1 MPPRKKRPPEPPP
14 EPQPE
19 PQPAVEESNETTDEE
34 VEVQFGDDP
43 GETATLL
50 LAAAEEL
57 HGDQSLVRTGTGVFY
72 VPKSVA
78 DKAKE

>member
-1 MPPRKKRPPEPPP
+1 MPARKKADPE
-14 EPQPE
+14 
-19 PQPAVEESNETTDEE
+19 PAVEPAEDEQVE
-34 VEVQFGDDP
+34 VEFGDDP

-78 DKAKE
+78 DKAKK

>member
-1 MPPRKKRPPEPPP
+1 MPPRKKAEPEPVV
-14 EPQPE
+14 EP
-19 PQPAVEESNETTDEE
+19 AADEE
-34 VEVQFGDDP
+34 VEVEFGEDP

-78 DKAKE
+78 DKAKKK

>member
-1 MPPRKKRPPEPPP
+1 MPPRKKAEPEPEVKAP
-14 EPQPE
+14 E
-19 PQPAVEESNETTDEE
+19 TDEE
-34 VEVQFGDDP
+34 VEVEFGEDP

-78 DKAKE
+78 DKAKKK

>member
-1 MPPRKKRPPEPPP
+1 MPAKKKTDAESAKKKDDA
-14 EPQPE
+14 ESTPQAE
-19 PQPAVEESNETTDEE
+19 DE
-34 VEVQFGDDP
+34 VEVEYGDDA

-57 HGDQSLVRTGTGVFY
+57 HGDQSLVRTGNGVFI

-78 DKAKE
+78 DKAKK

>member
-1 MPPRKKRPPEPPP
+1 MPPRKKAEPEP
-14 EPQPE
+14 EVVA
-19 PQPAVEESNETTDEE
+19 PAEDEQVE
-34 VEVQFGDDP
+34 VEFGDDP

-57 HGDQSLVRTGTGVFY
+57 HGDQSLVRTGTGVFI

-78 DKAKE
+78 DKAKK

>member
-1 MPPRKKRPPEPPP
+1 MPPRKKTEPEP
-14 EPQPE
+14 EVQA
-19 PQPAVEESNETTDEE
+19 PAEDEQ

-43 GETATLL
+43 SETATLL

-57 HGDQSLVRTGTGVFY
+57 HGDQSLVRTGTGVFI

-78 DKAKE
+78 DKAKK

>member
-1 MPPRKKRPPEPPP
+1 MPPRKKAEPEPEVKAP
-14 EPQPE
+14 E
-19 PQPAVEESNETTDEE
+19 TDEE
-34 VEVQFGDDP
+34 VEVEFGDDP

-78 DKAKE
+78 DKAKK